1 MAETIEAGK
10 EKEILSKLVADS
22 GASVEIW
29 EEENDK
35 SQRLAAKNG
44 TFGIELRLLNSK
56 AKAWVKTLPGF
67 LDKVKRAASFQELLA
82 YANENKLE
90 AAGEKAKKY
99 AVLTKE
105 VVKETTFHA
114 KYQSNNTLET
124 VYLTDSVTKIEDD
137 AFAHSKAL
145 QAVFIGNGVTDAG
158 YETFYGCDKLSSVVI
173 SASVKK
179 MGGRAFA
186 GCPALTDVEFKG
198 TSAQW
203 ENVENKE
210 LCMLQCIPATSL
222 KCADGIWEKPQ
233 LWIVNG
239 EVKKCLYE
247 NADNV
252 IIPDGVT
259 KIFNDAFSFKKSL
272 ASVTIPDGVTEIGTS
287 AFKSCIALKSI
298 IIPDSVVKLDGFT
311 DCSSLESIVIG
322 SGVTD
327 INWMTFCGCKSL
339 TSVEF
344 RGTKAQWEAVV
355 KKDTTFSQTQ
365 VKIVKCS
372 DGEAA
377 PVQAQ

>member
-1 MAETIEAGK
+1 MAETSDKTEN
-10 EKEILSKLVADS
+10 EILSQLVAAS
-22 GASVEIW
+22 GANVEIW
-29 EEENDK
+29 QDEKDK
-35 SQRLAAKNG
+35 SQRLAVNSNPC
-44 TFGIELRLLNSK
+44 GIELRLMNSK
-56 AKAWVKTLPGF
+56 VKSWEKTLPAF
-67 LDKVKRAASFQELLA
+67 LDKVKSGAAFYDLLA

-114 KYQSNNTLET
+114 KYKPNNTLET
-124 VYLTDSVTKIEDD
+124 VYFTDSVTKIEDD
-137 AFAHSKAL
+137 AFANSKAL
-145 QAVFIGNGVTDAG
+145 RAAVIGNGITDAG
-158 YETFYGCDKLSSVVI
+158 YETFYGCDLLSFVVLP
-173 SASVKK
+173 ANLKK

-198 TSAQW
+198 TIAEW

-210 LCMLQCIPATSL
+210 VCMLQCIPATSV
-222 KCADGIWEKPQ
+222 KCADGVWDKPQ

-239 EVKKCLYE
+239 ELKKCIYE
-247 NADNV
+247 NVENV

-259 KIFNDAFSFKKSL
+259 KICNDAFSFQRSL
-272 ASVTIPDGVTEIGTS
+272 ASVTIPNGVTEIGTS

-322 SGVTD
+322 AGVTD

-339 TSVEF
+339 ASVEF
-344 RGTKAQWEAVV
+344 RGTKAQWGAIV

-365 VKIVKCS
+365 VKSVKCS
-372 DGEAA
+372 DGE
-377 PVQAQ
+377 VSVG

>member
-1 MAETIEAGK
+1 MSETSDKPEN
-10 EKEILSKLVADS
+10 EILSQLAASS
-22 GASVEIW
+22 GANVEIW
-29 EEENDK
+29 QDEKDK
-35 SQRLAAKNG
+35 SQRLAVNSNPC
-44 TFGIELRLLNSK
+44 GIELRLLNSK

-137 AFAHSKAL
+137 AFATSKAL
-145 QAVFIGNGVTDAG
+145 RAAFIGNGVTDAG
-158 YETFYGCDKLSSVVI
+158 YETFYGCDLLSFVVLP
-173 SASVKK
+173 ANLKK
-179 MGGRAFA
+179 MDGRAFA
-186 GCPALTDVEFKG
+186 DCPALTDVDFKV
-198 TSAQW
+198 TITEW

-210 LCMLQCIPATSL
+210 LCMLQCIPATSV
-222 KCADGIWEKPQ
+222 KCADGVWEKPQ

-239 EVKKCLYE
+239 ELKKCLYE

-259 KIFNDAFSFKKSL
+259 KICDSAFGFQRSL
-272 ASVTIPDGVTEIGTS
+272 ASVTIPDGVTEIGS
-287 AFKSCIALKSI
+287 YAFKSCIALKSI

-322 SGVTD
+322 AGVTD

-339 TSVEF
+339 VSVEF
-344 RGTKAQWEAVV
+344 RGTKDQWEAIV
-355 KKDTTFSQTQ
+355 KKESTFSQTQ
-365 VKIVKCS
+365 VKSVKCS
-372 DGEAA
+372 DGEISLG
-377 PVQAQ
+377 